1 MLFIWRSDFRVE
13 QGMSVEKQD
22 RLQHIFELIEA
33 NVNEVEELRIFT
45 LQMVNL
51 LMAITHELGL
61 NDTQHPKSSAALKE
75 LLRTNDQIMQAV
87 LMRQDRMKSLLLTL
101 EKTGLKTGG
110 VPSVERTNLP
120 SVENILSGQL

>member
-1 MLFIWRSDFRVE
+1 
-13 QGMSVEKQD
+13 MSIEEKNRAQY
-22 RLQHIFELIEA
+22 IFELIEA

-51 LMAITHELGL
+51 LMAITQELGL
-61 NDTQHPKSSAALKE
+61 NDTQHPKSSATLKE

-101 EKTGLKTGG
+101 EKTGLKTSGI
-110 VPSVERTNLP
+110 PSLERTDLP
-120 SVENILSGQL
+120 SVEDILSGQL